1 MRYPIVIHKDEGS
14 SYGVTVPD
22 LPGCFSGGETLE
34 EAMSASE
41 EAILSHI
48 EVLLMDGEA
57 VPKQNPLEEH
67 QANEDFANGIWA
79 LVDADVSKLSGKR
92 VRVNITLPERVLA
105 IVDEAA
111 KREGET
117 RSGLLTRA
125 ALEYVDEGVG
135 DRIFRLTPS
144 EP

>member
-1 MRYPIVIHKDEGS
+1 MRFPIVIHKDEGS
-14 SYGVTVPD
+14 AYGVTVPD
-22 LPGCFSGGETLE
+22 LPGCFSGGDTLE
-34 EAMSASE
+34 EALTTSQ

-48 EVLLMDGEA
+48 EVLLMDGHA
-57 VPKQNPLEEH
+57 VPKRRPIEEH
-67 QANEDFANGIWA
+67 RSNEDYADGVWA

-117 RSGLLTRA
+117 RSGLLVRA
-125 ALEYVDEGVG
+125 ALGYVGEV
-135 DRIFRLTPS
+135 
-144 EP
+144 

>member
-1 MRYPIVIHKDEGS
+1 MMRFPIVIHKDEGS

-34 EAMSASE
+34 EALIASE

-48 EVLLMDGEA
+48 EVLLMDGHA
-57 VPKQNPLEEH
+57 VPKQRPLEEH
-67 QANEDFANGIWA
+67 QANEDLADGVWA
-79 LVDADVSKLSGKR
+79 LVDADVSKLSGKH

-117 RSGLLTRA
+117 RSGYLARA
-125 ALEYVDEGVG
+125 ALGYVGEV
-135 DRIFRLTPS
+135 
-144 EP
+144 

>member
-14 SYGVTVPD
+14 AYGVTVPD
-22 LPGCFSGGETLE
+22 LPGCFSGGDTLE
-34 EAMSASE
+34 EALTTSQ

-48 EVLLMDGEA
+48 EVLLMDGHA
-57 VPKQNPLEEH
+57 VPKRRPIEEH
-67 QANEDFANGIWA
+67 RSNEDYADGVWA

-117 RSGLLTRA
+117 RSGLLVRA
-125 ALEYVDEGVG
+125 ALGYLGEV
-135 DRIFRLTPS
+135 
-144 EP
+144 

>member
-1 MRYPIVIHKDEGS
+1 MRYPVVIHKDEGS

-22 LPGCFSGGETLE
+22 LPGCFSGGETYE
-34 EAMSASE
+34 EALVASR

-48 EVLLMDGEA
+48 EVLLMDGHP
-57 VPKQNPLEEH
+57 VPSQRPIEEH
-67 QANEDFANGIWA
+67 RANGDYSGGVWA

-117 RSGLLTRA
+117 RSGFLTRV
-125 ALEYVDEGVG
+125 ALGYVGEG
-135 DRIFRLTPS
+135 
-144 EP
+144 

>member
-1 MRYPIVIHKDEGS
+1 MMRFPIVIHKDEGS
-14 SYGVTVPD
+14 AYGVTVPD
-22 LPGCFSGGETLE
+22 LPGCFSGGDTLE
-34 EAMSASE
+34 EALTASQ

-48 EVLLMDGEA
+48 EVLLMDGHA
-57 VPKQNPLEEH
+57 VPKRRPIEEH
-67 QANEDFANGIWA
+67 RSNEDYADGVWA

-117 RSGLLTRA
+117 RSGLLVRA
-125 ALEYVDEGVG
+125 ALGYVGEGVG
-135 DRIFRLTPS
+135 ER
-144 EP
+144 

>member
-1 MRYPIVIHKDEGS
+1 MMRYPIVIHKDEES
-14 SYGVTVPD
+14 WYRVTVPD

-34 EAMSASE
+34 DALTASE

-48 EVLLMDGEA
+48 EVLLMDGES
-57 VPKQNPLEEH
+57 VPKQKSLEEH
-67 QANEDFANGIWA
+67 QTNEDYTDGVWA
-79 LVDADVSKLSGKR
+79 LVDADVSKLSGKS

-117 RSGLLTRA
+117 RSGYLARA
-125 ALEYVDEGVG
+125 ALGYVGEG
-135 DRIFRLTPS
+135 
-144 EP
+144 

>member
-1 MRYPIVIHKDEGS
+1 MMRFPIVIHKDEGS
-14 SYGVTVPD
+14 VYGVTVPD
-22 LPGCFSGGETLE
+22 LPGCFSGGDTLE
-34 EAMSASE
+34 EALTASQ

-57 VPKQNPLEEH
+57 VPTNRPIEEH
-67 QANEDFANGIWA
+67 QANEDFAGGIWA
-79 LVDADVSKLSGKR
+79 VVDADVSKLSGKS

-117 RSGLLTRA
+117 RSGMLARA
-125 ALEYVDEGVG
+125 AMGYVGERAEG
-135 DRIFRLTPS
+135 
-144 EP
+144 

>member
-1 MRYPIVIHKDEGS
+1 MMRFPIVIHRDEGS

-22 LPGCFSGGETLE
+22 LPGCFSGGESLE
-34 EAMSASE
+34 EALAAAE

-48 EVLLMDGEA
+48 EVLLMDGES
-57 VPKQNPLEEH
+57 VPKQRPLEEH
-67 QANEDFANGIWA
+67 QANENYVDGVWA
-79 LVDADVSKLSGKR
+79 LVDADVSKLSGKS

-117 RSGLLTRA
+117 RSGYLVRA
-125 ALEYVDEGVG
+125 ALGYVG
-135 DRIFRLTPS
+135 DV
-144 EP
+144 

>member
-14 SYGVTVPD
+14 AYGVTVPD
-22 LPGCFSGGETLE
+22 LPGCFSGGDTLE
-34 EAMSASE
+34 EALTASQ

-48 EVLLMDGEA
+48 EVLLMDGHA
-57 VPKQNPLEEH
+57 VPKQRPIEEH
-67 QANEDFANGIWA
+67 RSNEDYADGVWA

-117 RSGLLTRA
+117 RSGLLVRA
-125 ALEYVDEGVG
+125 ALGYVGEGVG
-135 DRIFRLTPS
+135 KSKIPG
-144 EP
+144 

>member
-1 MRYPIVIHKDEGS
+1 M
-14 SYGVTVPD
+14 TVPD
-22 LPGCFSGGETLE
+22 LPGCFSGGDTLE
-34 EAMSASE
+34 EALTASQ

-48 EVLLMDGEA
+48 EVLLMDGHA
-57 VPKQNPLEEH
+57 VPKRRPIEEH
-67 QANEDFANGIWA
+67 RSNEDYADGVWA

-117 RSGLLTRA
+117 RSGLLVRA
-125 ALEYVDEGVG
+125 ALGYVGEGVG
-135 DRIFRLTPS
+135 KSNIPG
-144 EP
+144 